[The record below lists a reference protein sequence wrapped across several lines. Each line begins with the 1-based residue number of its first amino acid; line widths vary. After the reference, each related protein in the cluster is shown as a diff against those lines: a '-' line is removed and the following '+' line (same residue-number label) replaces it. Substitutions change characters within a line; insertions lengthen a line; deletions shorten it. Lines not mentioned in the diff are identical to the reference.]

1 MNMNCTFITITIILS
16 DTKMALLHVFIS
28 ILFISQK
35 LWTFHR
41 YFKSLYTN
49 QNLELKGS
57 FTGPPL
63 TPL

>member
-1 MNMNCTFITITIILS
+1 MNMNCTLITITIILS

-35 LWTFHR
+35 LWTFHI
-41 YFKSLYTN
+41 KSLFTN